1 MGRTPKPTHLKIL
14 AGEREARINRDEPTP
29 SDGPAEVPHQRARA
43 R

>member
-14 AGEREARINRDEPTP
+14 AGEREARINRDGPTP
-29 SDGPAEVPHQRARA
+29 RNISAEVPHQRARA